1 MDDTALKRHFSG
13 HLPHPVHDPQRQR
26 HLSRRENPVGLRSAD
41 WGARADPW
49 HRYRSP
55 PGFSVRPERQ
65 RTGQCGYPGTALSAG
80 NRYLQDTLLLPR
92 KKRRQ
97 GDKGGGVET
106 PLPAH
111 QKAIKI
117 AIVHIISGWH
127 ARTMRTADHGSAI
140 RYPPFRTWPGKRILR
155 HNTLASSRGCCRPCW
170 LAASQAVCRPR
181 YHPV

>member
-1 MDDTALKRHFSG
+1 M
-13 HLPHPVHDPQRQR
+13 
-26 HLSRRENPVGLRSAD
+26 
-41 WGARADPW
+41 
-49 HRYRSP
+49 
-55 PGFSVRPERQ
+55 
-65 RTGQCGYPGTALSAG
+65 
-80 NRYLQDTLLLPR
+80 
-92 KKRRQ
+92 
-97 GDKGGGVET
+97 ET

-181 YHPV
+181 SHPVRARSISFGHPVESLSRSQRPGPF